1 MAYIESELLKRRGG
15 VPTVAELAQQKPHDP
30 YEELYAIADEYKV
43 AKGGKTEKEME
54 EREEKGD
61 VMASMAMLSASAC
74 LSPRKGVLCLPC

>member
-1 MAYIESELLKRRGG
+1 MAYIEAELLKRRGV

-74 LSPRKGVLCLPC
+74 PSTSSLPEGACH